1 MTTQE
6 KLDALAAA
14 QANIDAGMARIA
26 DAQAFYLAPFA
37 EDLERVKA
45 DVTEQIAGDVAQASE
60 LQEQIKAEILSRGMS
75 VKGQYLHA
83 VYAKGRVSWD
93 SKMLEGFALA
103 HPVILQ
109 AKSEGKPSVTIRK
122 AKGE

>member
-6 KLDALAAA
+6 KLDLLAAA
-14 QANIDAGMARIA
+14 QAKIDAGMSRIA

-37 EDLERVKA
+37 DDLERIKA
-45 DVTEQIAGDVAQASE
+45 DVAGEIAGDVAQVSE
-60 LQEQIKAEILSRGMS
+60 LQEQIKAEILSRGTS
-75 VKGQYLHA
+75 VKGAYLHA
-83 VYAKGRVSWD
+83 VFMKGRVSWD

-109 AKSEGKPSVTIRK
+109 AKAEGKPSVTIRK